1 MGRVFKS
8 GYLTYLNDVDS
19 RSRITSVA
27 SARHRLV
34 YTAMANRARPGRSA
48 PKLFAVSGESL
59 NQSSLGLTFAFS
71 VLIGFAI
78 GFGLDR
84 LFHTRPW
91 LMLVFTA
98 LGLAAGFVNLV
109 RAARLGR

>member
-1 MGRVFKS
+1 M
-8 GYLTYLNDVDS
+8 D
-19 RSRITSVA
+19 
-27 SARHRLV
+27 
-34 YTAMANRARPGRSA
+34 NRARSHS
-48 PKLFAVSGESL
+48 KLVGAAAESL

-71 VLIGFAI
+71 TIIGFGI

-91 LMLVFTA
+91 LMLVFAA

>member
-1 MGRVFKS
+1 M
-8 GYLTYLNDVDS
+8 D
-19 RSRITSVA
+19 
-27 SARHRLV
+27 
-34 YTAMANRARPGRSA
+34 NRARSHSKLVGAA
-48 PKLFAVSGESL
+48 PESL

-71 VLIGFAI
+71 ALIGFGI

-91 LMLVFTA
+91 LMLVFTG

>member
-1 MGRVFKS
+1 M
-8 GYLTYLNDVDS
+8 D
-19 RSRITSVA
+19 
-27 SARHRLV
+27 
-34 YTAMANRARPGRSA
+34 NRARSHSKLVSA
-48 PKLFAVSGESL
+48 STESL

-71 VLIGFAI
+71 ALIGFGI

-91 LMLVFTA
+91 LMLVFTG

>member
-1 MGRVFKS
+1 M
-8 GYLTYLNDVDS
+8 D
-19 RSRITSVA
+19 
-27 SARHRLV
+27 
-34 YTAMANRARPGRSA
+34 NRARSPL
-48 PKLFAVSGESL
+48 KLVGAEPESL
-59 NQSSLGLTFAFS
+59 NQSTLGLTFAFS
-71 VLIGFAI
+71 ALIGFGI

-91 LMLVFTA
+91 LMLVFTG